1 MLPSDVSSLG
11 ELPWR
16 VARHCEAGS
25 CVQIAHKDGM
35 VLIGDS
41 KDPDGPVLAY
51 SQAEWRTFAEGIKL
65 GDFDD
70 FL

>member
-1 MLPSDVSSLG
+1 MTHSYTSSLG

-16 VARHCEAGS
+16 VARHCEAGT
-25 CVQIAHKDGM
+25 CVQVAQKGDV

-51 SQAEWRTFAEGIKL
+51 SRAEWRAFTEGIKQ

>member
-1 MLPSDVSSLG
+1 MVPNAVSLPG
-11 ELPWR
+11 ELSWR
-16 VARHCEAGS
+16 VARRCDGGT
-25 CVQIAHKDGM
+25 CVQIGKKGDL

-51 SQAEWRTFAEGIKL
+51 SRAEWRTFAEGIKQ

-70 FL
+70 LL